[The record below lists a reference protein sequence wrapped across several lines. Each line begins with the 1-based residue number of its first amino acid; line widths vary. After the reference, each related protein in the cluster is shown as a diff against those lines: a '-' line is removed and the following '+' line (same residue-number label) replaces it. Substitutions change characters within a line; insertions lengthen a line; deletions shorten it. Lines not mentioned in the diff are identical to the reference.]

1 MIGLGVRFFG
11 RPIISMADFFQDQL
25 GRQPFESRG
34 ILQWM
39 TIWWQIKIS
48 TWLVWWYVGFCCIYC
63 HSHALPQKPKT
74 APNFNRNIIF
84 WSFLLRV
91 AESDFGRVILRH
103 WVLPFAETSSP
114 KPKKKPALAACPC
127 RPPHLKMFVAFCCSI
142 RGTRWSTTCPKTIQ
156 RSKVRASTFSG
167 DFWKQMSDV
176 KDIFSPWDVGAYY
189 MIGTDFTSY
198 NWACWWHCLWDR
210 PIQVV
215 WNICWLYLHYVES
228 SSGWKH
234 VSFWIGASWNL
245 SRIHFVAITS
255 KMSTFFGV
263 VASKLRYSSV

>member
-1 MIGLGVRFFG
+1 MDDNLVTNQDIYLTCMVVCRILLHLLSLACTSPKTENCTKLQQEYNLLKLFAESCWVRFWKG
-11 RPIISMADFFQDQL
+11 NLASL
-25 GRQPFESRG
+25 
-34 ILQWM
+34 
-39 TIWWQIKIS
+39 
-48 TWLVWWYVGFCCIYC
+48 
-63 HSHALPQKPKT
+63 
-74 APNFNRNIIF
+74 
-84 WSFLLRV
+84 
-91 AESDFGRVILRH
+91 
-103 WVLPFAETSSP
+103 SSP
-114 KPKKKPALAACPC
+114 ICWNFISKTKKKPALAACPC